1 MAQIKRK
8 NPILMRSIY
17 ALIVA
22 VIAWQAFVLVTGIRE
37 HKAASPWEQL
47 LDVTISGNVE
57 HPGVYRV
64 PNGMTQFEILKV
76 AGVRPTS
83 DISEFALS
91 YPLTDNQKLDVGTTA
106 QPVTIT
112 NSNECIRL
120 EYAVGNTRA
129 VSASGA
135 TLSPQP
141 GMIFHQNDVIKTDN
155 GNQVELS
162 VNTYSKIDLDAGSE
176 MSFNKNNAQEN
187 GKKVTE
193 VNQKTGLCWYTIA
206 YASPAEQF
214 TTVVPG
220 ATISATGKGADF
232 VVDIKTNGTTITAIS
247 GQLLLTRPQS
257 SEAIRM
263 VSGQQAVLSG
273 TDQPLHVVQTAV
285 PVNPQE
291 RFLKLTKEK
300 QSYTSQSMPLN
311 FLFCA
316 APSIYYLVSIQYDK
330 GIVQMVYLPGN
341 TTIDQL
347 APGVLNLDQAF
358 LYGSTAFLS
367 SIVEQLLNTRIPKY
381 CVFERK
387 DLAFTAGALGGL
399 AMNLDAQSAAKLGLS
414 AGANK
419 LSEQQ
424 LVGYMRHSGS
434 PASEESFTM
443 KQDQVFTAFFEALKS
458 KNLVLSP
465 LLIEQILSQI
475 KSNFTTTEVVNHYTK
490 FYEIQN
496 WSLHK
501 IVLPVKKV
509 TQNGQVRYEPVL
521 EKCATLL
528 QSN

>member
-8 NPILMRSIY
+8 NPLLMRSIY

-37 HKAASPWEQL
+37 HKTASPWEQL
-47 LDVTISGNVE
+47 FNVTISGNVE

-64 PNGMTQFEILKV
+64 PSGMTQFEILKV

-106 QPVTIT
+106 QPIAIT

-120 EYAVGNTRA
+120 EYAVGNTRV
-129 VSASGA
+129 VSASGTA
-135 TLSPQP
+135 MTSQT
-141 GMIFHQNDVIKTDN
+141 GMIFHQNDVIKTGD
-155 GNQVELS
+155 GNQAELS

-187 GKKVTE
+187 SKKVTE
-193 VNQKTGLCWYTIA
+193 INQKSGLCWYTIA
-206 YASPAEQF
+206 YASPAELF

-220 ATISATGKGADF
+220 ATVSATGKGADF
-232 VVDIKTNGTTITAIS
+232 VVDIKTNSTTITAIS

-263 VSGQQAVLSG
+263 VGGQQAVLSG
-273 TDQPLHVVQTAV
+273 TDQPLHVVQTTV

-291 RFLKLTKEK
+291 RFLKLTQEK
-300 QSYTSQSMPLN
+300 QSYTSQSMPLT

-316 APSIYYLVSIQYDK
+316 PPSIYYLVSIQYDK
-330 GIVQMVYLPGN
+330 GIIQMIYLPGN
-341 TTIDQL
+341 TTIDQF

-358 LYGSTAFLS
+358 LYGNTAFLG

-381 CVFERK
+381 CIFERNA
-387 DLAFTAGALGGL
+387 LVFTAGAIGRLP
-399 AMNLDAQSAAKLGLS
+399 MNLDAQSAARLGLS
-414 AGANK
+414 AGVNK
-419 LSEQQ
+419 LNEQQ

-458 KNLVLSP
+458 KNLILSP
-465 LLIEQILSQI
+465 VLIEQILSQI
-475 KSNFTTTEVVNHYTK
+475 KSNFSSAEILDHYNE
-490 FYEIQN
+490 FSGIQN
-496 WSLHK
+496 WALHK

-509 TQNGQVRYEPVL
+509 TQNGQVRYEPVVDQ
-521 EKCATLL
+521 CATLL
-528 QSN
+528 QSK